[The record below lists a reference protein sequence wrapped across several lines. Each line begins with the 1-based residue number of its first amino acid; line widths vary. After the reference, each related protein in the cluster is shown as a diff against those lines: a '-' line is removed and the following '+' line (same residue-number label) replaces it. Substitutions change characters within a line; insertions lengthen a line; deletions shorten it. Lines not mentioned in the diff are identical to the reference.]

1 MQPAVRIVKPL
12 DTGDKPPIIAPVA
25 DREFWIE
32 QRHALLMQL
41 ASIERKLGI
50 VYQRCGHCDRRVRMQ
65 SG

>member
-1 MQPAVRIVKPL
+1 MQAQIQIVKQV
-12 DTGDKPPIIAPVA
+12 DKGEKPAIIPPVA

-50 VYQRCGHCDRRVRMQ
+50 VYQRCGHCDRRVRVQ
-65 SG
+65 PG